1 MVSRSNK
8 LGRFPY
14 LLGDDSIT
22 TDPSTGKET
31 MMRPY
36 LQSSLAITLL
46 GLVSWGCGSTTPAM
60 PNPITEPVIDQPGR
74 YIVRYRDSVIEVVL
88 DTKFAS
94 SSLGE
99 EWLILNAAMSG
110 MTGGATTVERDL
122 VSLRSPDGR
131 TIPMPTYR
139 EFNSAYNDLASAA
152 RRAALASD
160 PLDFTRGGRR
170 DCLIDFFPRPGSGRA
185 AKTALHVTKNQL
197 CVGMLF
203 FPVRNGVQPGNWKLI
218 IEFEETEAVVPFTL
232 EVE

>member
-1 MVSRSNK
+1 MMRQHFQS
-8 LGRFPY
+8 LLTIA
-14 LLGDDSIT
+14 LLGVV
-22 TDPSTGKET
+22 
-31 MMRPY
+31 
-36 LQSSLAITLL
+36 A
-46 GLVSWGCGSTTPAM
+46 WGCGSTTPAM

-88 DTKFAS
+88 DTKFAAKN
-94 SSLGE
+94 LGE

-110 MTGGATTVERDL
+110 MTGGATKVEHDL
-122 VSLRSPDGR
+122 TSLRTPDGR

-139 EFNSAYNDLASAA
+139 EFNAAYNDLAATA

-170 DCLIDFFPRPGSGRA
+170 ACLIDFFPLPGSGRS

-203 FPVRNGVQPGNWKLI
+203 FPVSNGVQPGSWKLI

-232 EVE
+232 EAD

>member
-1 MVSRSNK
+1 
-8 LGRFPY
+8 
-14 LLGDDSIT
+14 
-22 TDPSTGKET
+22 
-31 MMRPY
+31 MRPY
-36 LQSSLAITLL
+36 LQSSLAIALIGIVT
-46 GLVSWGCGSTTPAM
+46 WGCGSTTPAM

-74 YIVRYRDSVIEVVL
+74 FIVRYRDSVIEVVL
-88 DTKFAS
+88 DTKFAAG
-94 SSLGE
+94 SLGE

-110 MTGGATTVERDL
+110 MTGGATSVEREL
-122 VSLRSPDGR
+122 ISVRTPDGR

-139 EFNSAYNDLASAA
+139 EFNAAYGDLASAA

-170 DCLIDFFPRPGSGRA
+170 GCLIDFFPKPGSGRA

-203 FPVRNGVQPGNWKLI
+203 FQVRNGVQPGNWKLV

-232 EVE
+232 ETE